1 MGGGILWQKEIWHQ
15 INNPVD
21 DYGDGFIFFNVGL
34 FNKYAP
40 FKTIKISF
48 SSRFISKHGTPTFSI
63 NGLNEKNKK
72 INNLIEWNQ
81 DGTVVTV
88 KFYSTISRVS
98 FIYTE
103 VNTNSI
109 QVNNAIDYLNGVID
123 LRICIE
129 E

>member
-1 MGGGILWQKEIWHQ
+1 M
-15 INNPVD
+15 
-21 DYGDGFIFFNVGL
+21 
-34 FNKYAP
+34 
-40 FKTIKISF
+40 
-48 SSRFISKHGTPTFSI
+48 
-63 NGLNEKNKK
+63 NEKNKK

-88 KFYSTISRVS
+88 KFYSTIARVS